1 MGGPHD
7 ILFAFTFGQPEH
19 AKCLL
24 RLLPEAAGDE
34 AVRKAL
40 LRWVDLV
47 RAVEAGH
54 RGQQAIE
61 VMTCYILCV
70 TDLPA
75 DQLTALFAQIL
86 DKPTESYVMST
97 ANRLKQEGK
106 AEGMAEATAEARERL
121 LRQLAVRFGNVPSS
135 IEIRVRRAS
144 KQDLDVWSI
153 RLLEAKSLLEVF
165 AGE

>member
-1 MGGPHD
+1 
-7 ILFAFTFGQPEH
+7 
-19 AKCLL
+19 
-24 RLLPEAAGDE
+24 
-34 AVRKAL
+34 
-40 LRWVDLV
+40 
-47 RAVEAGH
+47 
-54 RGQQAIE
+54 
-61 VMTCYILCV
+61 LCV

-75 DQLTALFAQIL
+75 NQLSALIAQIL

-106 AEGMAEATAEARERL
+106 AEGKAEGIAEATAEARERL

-135 IEIRVRRAS
+135 IESRVRRAS

-153 RLLEAKSLLEVF
+153 RLLKAKSLLEVF